1 MATTATPMGAEP
13 VGTTSASGSFS
24 GKTRHIPIASGYAT
38 SIFYGDFVKLVDN
51 GATTTIA
58 KDVGTATLT
67 PIGIFLGVRYT
78 DPNTNQLT
86 FAQSYNQPIAASDIE
101 AIVLDD
107 PNVEFRIQA
116 DGAVTKD
123 AFGKNAGV
131 VQTAGSADIGRS
143 KNALDAS
150 TVATTNTLPL
160 RILGFVESGEST
172 AGDAYT
178 DLIVKFNAG
187 MHLYDNATGT

>member
-58 KDVGTATLT
+58 KDTGTATLT

-123 AFGKNAGV
+123 AYGKNAGV

-143 KNALDAS
+143 K
-150 TVATTNTLPL
+150 
-160 RILGFVESGEST
+160 
-172 AGDAYT
+172 
-178 DLIVKFNAG
+178 
-187 MHLYDNATGT
+187 MHLTLVQSLLLTLYHFVYLDSLKAEKAQQEMHILILL

>member
-24 GKTRHIPIASGYAT
+24 GKTRHIPIASAYNV
-38 SIFYGDFVKLVDN
+38 SLFYGDFVKLVDN
-51 GATTTIA
+51 GSTTTIA
-58 KDVGTATLT
+58 KDVGTTALT

-78 DPNTNQLT
+78 DPTTKNLT
-86 FAQSYNQPIAASDIE
+86 FAQSYNQPITASDLQ

-107 PNVEFRIQA
+107 PDVEFRMQA
-116 DGAVTKD
+116 NGAVTAD
-123 AFGKNAGV
+123 AYGKNFAV

-143 KNALDAS
+143 KNSVNAS
-150 TVATTNTLPL
+150 SVATTNTLPL
-160 RILGFVESGEST
+160 RLLGFVESGESSI
-172 AGDAYT
+172 GDAYT

-187 MHLYDNATGT
+187 HLYNNTTGT